1 MDQPSGVVR
10 APVSPDR
17 TLALLRRI
25 LRRIWLRVGLA
36 AVLEVPGCRTG
47 TPRQVTIIPSE
58 VGGTLYLM
66 SVYGE
71 SDWVRNLR
79 AAGRGQLRRKGR
91 TEAFCAI
98 EVDGDERDRVL
109 AACRAQAAKAPK
121 VFSRDLDQRR
131 GAADHPTFRVDPI
144 R

>member
-1 MDQPSGVVR
+1 MGQPSQVTR

-25 LRRIWLRVGLA
+25 LSRIWLRVGLA
-36 AVLEVPGCRTG
+36 AVLEVPGRRTG
-47 TPRQVTIIPSE
+47 TPRQVTIIPWE
-58 VGGTLYLM
+58 VAGTWYLM
-66 SVYGE
+66 SLYGE

-91 TEAFCAI
+91 TEAFSAI
-98 EVDGDERDRVL
+98 EVEGDERERVL
-109 AACRAQAAKAPK
+109 AAYRAQAAKAPK
-121 VFSRDLDQRR
+121 VFSRDFYQRP